1 MSGSYFQPAVS
12 GWKSFPSSL
21 IKNSSR
27 SRWLYSDPS
36 EFNMAKR
43 LIINLICSTE
53 YSRNIKIEALSYIF
67 VKTEQAKLYFLKNEL
82 KIMPSGPLR
91 SSYIFYHSQLFFFSI
106 SSTFSRY
113 SHSLFNNLNF
123 SNKSENK
130 TSTFK
135 DRIDAYEYYYASL

>member
-1 MSGSYFQPAVS
+1 
-12 GWKSFPSSL
+12 
-21 IKNSSR
+21 
-27 SRWLYSDPS
+27 
-36 EFNMAKR
+36 MAKR

-91 SSYIFYHSQLFFFSI
+91 YSYIFYHSQLFFFSI
-106 SSTFSRY
+106 SSTFSRH

-135 DRIDAYEYYYASL
+135 DSIDAYEYHYASL